1 MEICLSNLVYR
12 QDSVTLHI
20 CEVFSLLEW
29 NEAILDFMELRNN
42 FHRLSLS
49 KIM

>member
-1 MEICLSNLVYR
+1 MEICLSDLVYR
-12 QDSVTLHI
+12 KDSLILHI

-29 NEAILDFMELRNN
+29 NKAIPDFMDLRNN